1 MHPGTVSNE
10 CAGALKQIEEPMDTI
25 VDAWESHPSGPLP
38 LSSARDETTP
48 FPLFMGAQLLCL
60 AALIWFVCG

>member
-1 MHPGTVSNE
+1 
-10 CAGALKQIEEPMDTI
+10 MDTI
-25 VDAWESHPSGPLP
+25 VDAWESHPAGPLP

-48 FPLFMGAQLLCL
+48 FLLFMGAQLLCL